1 VNRSVSLP
9 FDTPPSA
16 AGKLCERLPRS
27 MRNILAFSVIQ
38 RLLAAA
44 YLRSIDPIALFV
56 QRLARK
62 FGLRQLECSA
72 FEIRIGWRQWFED
85 KLCTITQ
92 ARILEGI
99 DVVLGFYADM
109 GHLLPPGSKDE
120 LYSRLTNALSED
132 AVLIAEMAELQ
143 KLPIGTTALQRRI
156 LALDAGVEQHMAT
169 LAHDMVMSDSGFES
183 AISGGV
189 E

>member
-1 VNRSVSLP
+1 MNSFVFRSCG
-9 FDTPPSA
+9 A
-16 AGKLCERLPRS
+16 IK
-27 MRNILAFSVIQ
+27 
-38 RLLAAA
+38 RLLTAGG
-44 YLRSIDPIALFV
+44 LRSIDPIALFV
-56 QRLARK
+56 QGLAQK
-62 FGLRQLECSA
+62 FGLRQIERSV

-85 KLCTITQ
+85 KLCTITE

-109 GHLLPPGSKDE
+109 GHLLPPGSKDV

-156 LALDAGVEQHMAT
+156 LALDAGVELHMAG
-169 LAHDMVMSDSGFES
+169 LAHGLVMTDSGFDS
-183 AISGGV
+183 GMSGGV
-189 E
+189 D

>member
-1 VNRSVSLP
+1 MNRVVSLP
-9 FDTPPSA
+9 LGA
-16 AGKLCERLPRS
+16 IR
-27 MRNILAFSVIQ
+27 
-38 RLLAAA
+38 RLLANAC
-44 YLRSIDPIALFV
+44 LRSIDPIVLFV

-62 FGLRQLECSA
+62 FGLRQLECSV

-109 GHLLPPGSKDE
+109 GHLLPPGSKDV

-132 AVLIAEMAELQ
+132 AVLMAEMAELQ
-143 KLPIGTTALQRRI
+143 KLPIGTTALQKRI
-156 LALDAGVEQHMAT
+156 LALDAGVELHMAP
-169 LAHDMVMSDSGFES
+169 LAHDMVMRDSGFDS
-183 AISGGV
+183 TISGGV

>member
-1 VNRSVSLP
+1 MNSSVSPLRTRQNV
-9 FDTPPSA
+9 FLLGA
-16 AGKLCERLPRS
+16 IR
-27 MRNILAFSVIQ
+27 
-38 RLLAAA
+38 RLLAAGG
-44 YLRSIDPIALFV
+44 LRSIDPIALFA

-109 GHLLPPGSKDE
+109 GHLLPPGSEDV

-156 LALDAGVEQHMAT
+156 LALDAGVELHMAT

-183 AISGGV
+183 AILGGV

>member
-1 VNRSVSLP
+1 MSSVNRFVSLP
-9 FDTPPSA
+9 LGAIRRHLA
-16 AGKLCERLPRS
+16 AG
-27 MRNILAFSVIQ
+27 F
-38 RLLAAA
+38 
-44 YLRSIDPIALFV
+44 LRSIDPIVLFV
-56 QRLARK
+56 QRLARNL
-62 FGLRQLECSA
+62 GLRQLECSV

-85 KLCTITQ
+85 KLCTITE

-109 GHLLPPGSKDE
+109 GHLLPPGSKDV

-132 AVLIAEMAELQ
+132 AVLMAEMAKLQ

-156 LALDAGVEQHMAT
+156 LALDAGVELHMAS
-169 LAHDMVMSDSGFES
+169 LAHDLVMTDSGFDS

-189 E
+189 R

>member
-1 VNRSVSLP
+1 MNRFVSLP
-9 FDTPPSA
+9 LGA
-16 AGKLCERLPRS
+16 IR
-27 MRNILAFSVIQ
+27 

-44 YLRSIDPIALFV
+44 GLRSVDPIALFA
-56 QRLARK
+56 QRTAKR
-62 FGLRQLECSA
+62 FGLRQLECSV
-72 FEIRIGWRQWFED
+72 FDIRIGWRQWFEN

-109 GHLLPPGSKDE
+109 GHLLPPGSKDV

-132 AVLIAEMAELQ
+132 AVLVAEMANLQ

-156 LALDAGVEQHMAT
+156 LALDAGVELHMAG
-169 LAHDMVMSDSGFES
+169 LAHDLVLTDSGFDS
-183 AISGGV
+183 TISGGV
-189 E
+189 R

>member
-1 VNRSVSLP
+1 MSSVNRFVSLP
-9 FDTPPSA
+9 
-16 AGKLCERLPRS
+16 LPAIR
-27 MRNILAFSVIQ
+27 
-38 RLLAAA
+38 RLLAAGG
-44 YLRSIDPIALFV
+44 LRSVDPLALFV
-56 QRLARK
+56 QRMARK
-62 FGLRQLECSA
+62 FGLRQLECSV
-72 FEIRIGWRQWFED
+72 FEIRIGWRRWFED
-85 KLCTITQ
+85 KLCTIAQ

-109 GHLLPPGSKDE
+109 GHLLPPGSKDV
-120 LYSRLTNALSED
+120 LYLRLTNALSED

-156 LALDAGVEQHMAT
+156 LALDAGVELHMAT
-169 LAHDMVMSDSGFES
+169 LAHDMVMSDSGFDS